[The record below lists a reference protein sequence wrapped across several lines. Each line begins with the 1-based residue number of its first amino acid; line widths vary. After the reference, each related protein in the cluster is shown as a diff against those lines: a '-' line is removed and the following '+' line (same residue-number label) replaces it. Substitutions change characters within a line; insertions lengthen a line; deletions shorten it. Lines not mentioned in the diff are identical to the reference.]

1 MVSCPSG
8 LRSGTGNAVRELTS
22 LPEFESL
29 AYRLLL
35 RMNNVELYI
44 FTLRRSLMARDK
56 GEEILEDALLNDLDG
71 LWLSLSQREQRE
83 AEIQVQTLLSTER

>member
-1 MVSCPSG
+1 
-8 LRSGTGNAVRELTS
+8 
-22 LPEFESL
+22 
-29 AYRLLL
+29 
-35 RMNNVELYI
+35 MNKIELYI